1 MAEIRRRLGTALR
14 PDRGSRRSSTS
25 ECAPGARADCSSPPT
40 TSGQPLYRRAKYECG
55 HAVCPS
61 APTVRAPFL
70 DCPGPFRTRSCR
82 RTRSAAPEVPRA
94 GPDGRNHPQEYLALL
109 NGRVFFWLTRER
121 LSRLLRARQY
131 RSHPHLVLCLDTAE
145 LLRRHGK
152 NVQLAPYNTGS
163 MLRPPPY
170 SPRRGRDV
178 FVDIDEYPYGRWRR
192 QRGPRRDAVVEL
204 TVAYAVS
211 DAADLVLRVERW
223 EGGARTEIL
232 LER

>member
-1 MAEIRRRLGTALR
+1 MDPEQLVKEHPVVFHMAEDGTWPSIRTQGLLSARALVDLYQ
-14 PDRGSRRSSTS
+14 PAFAVSEAILHTVRRSPIVL
-25 ECAPGARADCSSPPT
+25 AL
-40 TSGQPLYRRAKYECG
+40 SGLP
-55 HAVCPS
+55 HAVIRDQLPLKYLEQGL
-61 APTVRAPFL
+61 T
-70 DCPGPFRTRSCR
+70 
-82 RTRSAAPEVPRA
+82 
-94 GPDGRNHPQEYLALL
+94 DGTTPQEYLALL

-121 LSRLLRARQY
+121 LSRLLRAREY

-145 LLRRHGK
+145 LLRRYGK

-204 TVAYAVS
+204 TVDYAMP
-211 DAADLVLRVERW
+211 DAADLALRVERW
-223 EGGARTEIL
+223 EGGVCTETL